1 MQAFRNFLDKRV
13 KQKMSD
19 FLSGWQDWQTAFQD
33 WHDVSISELHGLMS
47 AIMTACQP
55 TDTDGWTLILQE
67 LSFDVPNLEAL
78 TLLSEYAEDVSFML
92 KDNDDAYGYEPLV
105 PDDEHELSE
114 RFLALKDWAGG
125 FITGLGVAE
134 VALSDDEN
142 EQVADLAKIAS
153 IRPDENDE
161 FDGDEEGYLYLFEF
175 ARMVPVLLFR
185 KNRKNIKELSII
197 KGLSPERLTAQ
208 EHQQEKQLPPV
219 FDVMQ
224 KQ

>member
-1 MQAFRNFLDKRV
+1 
-13 KQKMSD
+13 MSD

-134 VALSDDEN
+134 VVLSADES

-161 FDGDEEGYLYLFEF
+161 FDGDEEGYLHLFEF

>member
-1 MQAFRNFLDKRV
+1 
-13 KQKMSD
+13 MSD

-134 VALSDDEN
+134 VALSADEN

-161 FDGDEEGYLYLFEF
+161 FDGDEEGYLHLFEF

>member
-1 MQAFRNFLDKRV
+1 
-13 KQKMSD
+13 MSD

-55 TDTDGWTLILQE
+55 TDTDGWTLILKE

-208 EHQQEKQLPPV
+208 EHQQEKQFPPV

>member
-1 MQAFRNFLDKRV
+1 
-13 KQKMSD
+13 MSD
-19 FLSGWQDWQTAFQD
+19 YLSGFHDWQSAFSE
-33 WHDVSISELHGLMS
+33 WTDVSISELHGLMS

-55 TDTDGWTLILQE
+55 TDAEGWAMILQE
-67 LSFDVPNLEAL
+67 LSFHIPNQDALELL
-78 TLLSEYAEDVSFML
+78 TEYAEDVSFML

-134 VALSDDEN
+134 VVLSDDER
-142 EQVADLAKIAS
+142 EQIADLAKIAS

-161 FDGDEEGYLYLFEF
+161 FDGDEEAYLHLFEF
-175 ARMVPVLLFR
+175 ARMIPVGLFR

-197 KGLSPERLTAQ
+197 KGLAPDRLTAYESQ
-208 EHQQEKQLPPV
+208 AKNLPPV

>member
-1 MQAFRNFLDKRV
+1 
-13 KQKMSD
+13 MSD

-55 TDTDGWTLILQE
+55 TDTDGWTLILKE

-134 VALSDDEN
+134 VALSADES

-208 EHQQEKQLPPV
+208 EHQQEKQLPPCV
-219 FDVMQ
+219 
-224 KQ
+224 